1 MAKRDGYQALIEA
14 IGHPIRRRLL
24 RRYLESPTRLSPKE
38 LADSERLSLS
48 LVGWHV
54 RRLEKL
60 GAVEFVGDRQRRG
73 ARQHFYRPTAL
84 VEESMLIRVALG
96 MKAG

>member
-1 MAKRDGYQALIEA
+1 MAKDDKYQALIEA
-14 IGHPIRRRLL
+14 LGHPVRRRLL
-24 RRYLESPTRLSPKE
+24 RRYLESTARLSPKE

-84 VEESMLIRVALG
+84 VENSTLIRVALG
-96 MKAG
+96 MKGR